1 MLKAQ
6 KELVE
11 NHGVIILIIA
21 FVILFIVLMLSYAG
35 SHGLLTPEIPGNPFA
50 GT

>member
-6 KELVE
+6 EDLVE

-21 FVILFIVLMLSYAG
+21 FVILFIIMMLSYAG
-35 SHGLLTPEIPGNPFA
+35 SHGFLTPEIPGNPFA
-50 GT
+50 GS